1 MLIVGLTGGI
11 ASGKNF
17 VADIFAKKGAAI
29 FDADKEVHNL
39 MESDKSAI
47 SAVAEKF
54 PDSFFEGK
62 INRSK
67 LSELIFVDDDSYQEK
82 IEILEK
88 IFHPRVRD
96 KYDEFLKKSDLE
108 GKKIVVLN
116 IPLLLETKSY
126 DCDKIIAIIVEENL
140 RKRRFLER
148 AKSSKQ
154 SKTAL
159 EKKFQQVLSRQINNE
174 QRKLLADFIVDNNG
188 SKIETEK
195 QVLEVIS
202 QL

>member
-17 VADIFAKKGAAI
+17 VADIFAKNGAAI

-39 MESDKSAI
+39 MEYDESAI
-47 SAVAEKF
+47 NEVAEKF
-54 PDSFFEGK
+54 PGSFFEGK

-67 LSELIFVDDDSYQEK
+67 LSELIFVNEDSYVK
-82 IEILEK
+82 NIENLEK
-88 IFHPRVRD
+88 IFHPKVRN
-96 KYDEFLKKSDLE
+96 KYYEFLTRCEAED
-108 GKKIVVLN
+108 KKIVVLN

-126 DCDKIIAIIVEENL
+126 DCDKIIAIIVDEDL
-140 RKRRFLER
+140 RKKRFLER
-148 AKSSKQ
+148 SKSSKS
-154 SKTAL
+154 SKAKL
-159 EKKFQQVLSRQINNE
+159 EKKFQQVLSRQVSDE
-174 QRKLLADFIVDNNG
+174 QRRQSADFIIDNNG